1 MKKCAPVFLI
11 GTLLLAGCGTTSGLG
26 TAADRL
32 DSSAHRFYDSVYTD
46 RGPAHAAD
54 DARALAEATRDFN
67 RAVDGSRS
75 RDELQPSF
83 DRVAE
88 RYHDLRQQVADRDTR
103 YAGAGVAFDR
113 VTEAYLDA
121 ERAMNYPG
129 SGARN

>member
-1 MKKCAPVFLI
+1 MTKRAPAFLI
-11 GTLLLAGCGTTSGLG
+11 ATLLLAGCGTTSGLG

-32 DSSAHRFYDSVYTD
+32 DSSAHRFYDSVYTE
-46 RGPAHAAD
+46 RGPAHATD

-67 RAVDGSRS
+67 RAVDGRRS

-103 YAGAGVAFDR
+103 YAGDGVAFDR
-113 VTEAYLDA
+113 VTEAYLDV

-129 SGARN
+129 NAARN